1 MQLKTTISNTF
12 FIHECSKIMWN
23 YKTTTPKD
31 YVEERCSFYEVA
43 LNDMVREV
51 SVDSMI
57 AHGEQEEVKSAPV
70 MSVETAEFV
79 FSPCLAL

>member
-31 YVEERCSFYEVA
+31 YVEEHCSFYEVV
-43 LNDMVREV
+43 LNDTIREV

-57 AHGEQEEVKSAPV
+57 AHGEREEVKSV
-70 MSVETAEFV
+70 QW
-79 FSPCLAL
+79 CQ